1 MSLTHPVQ
9 TTDVLRQKKKKTTTN
24 MHLTMIQNTH
34 VNKLTAVKLNDGL
47 DATQLTNITQTIH
60 TFDGR

>member
-1 MSLTHPVQ
+1 
-9 TTDVLRQKKKKTTTN
+9 

-60 TFDGR
+60 T